1 VKKLFLSILV
11 ICSLLGGNAYA
22 FCIFFC
28 DPDVEGCV
36 YSQDT
41 GQKIECIGGIS
52 YNEAKDPGSLNRAEN
67 FCLSYLRES
76 AYDSG
81 VSNYSI
87 EGCYDMNA
95 SPYN

>member
-1 VKKLFLSILV
+1 MKKILSIIVLA
-11 ICSLLGGNAYA
+11 LLLSGNAYA